1 MKARPAVSMLLD
13 ARERGLLRPGAPV
26 VESTSGTLGLG
37 LAFAGQALG
46 HPVVL
51 VGDVELEPSMR
62 RLLRAHG
69 VRLEIVDR
77 PAVRGGW
84 QAARLARPWELLAE
98 LPGAYWP
105 DQYNNP
111 GNSAGYASLA
121 AELAVQLDHLDI
133 LVCSVG
139 TGGHS
144 AGIVGP
150 LRRHWPGLR
159 LIGVDA
165 TGSTIFGQ
173 PARPRL
179 MRGLGSSIH
188 PRNVRHDAFDEV
200 HWVGPAEAVDTSPAA
215 RLGELRQRRLE
226 HRRRGPCRR
235 LGGPRPPGRGRRDRL
250 PRRSAPLPRHR
261 LRRRLRRRA
270 RPRPRRRGHPA
281 RGDPAPAGG
290 RGHRLGALRPCVRSA
305 EDRTARREES
315 VKAAIRTV
323 RLDLA
328 EPLRISRSVMA
339 SRDAVWL
346 SIEHGGVT
354 GHGEAVSSV
363 YYDLDA
369 ATLRRRFADAA
380 RELRRCPDPAAALES
395 LRAGELAGAATP
407 RPCGPPWR
415 RPCSTS
421 SASAAGRPVHRV
433 LGFRQPPVVATAR
446 TIGITSPLHAAAQ
459 ARALTASGFQVL
471 KVKAGLPDPEE
482 DVERLRVV
490 RDAAP
495 HARLLL
501 DPNGAWTP
509 RQAAALLPVSPPSAW
524 RPSSSPSPPAIPKGW
539 PRWPSAH
546 RCR

>member
-1 MKARPAVSMLLD
+1 MKA
-13 ARERGLLRPGAPV
+13 
-26 VESTSGTLGLG
+26 
-37 LAFAGQALG
+37 
-46 HPVVL
+46 
-51 VGDVELEPSMR
+51 
-62 RLLRAHG
+62 
-69 VRLEIVDR
+69 
-77 PAVRGGW
+77 
-84 QAARLARPWELLAE
+84 
-98 LPGAYWP
+98 
-105 DQYNNP
+105 
-111 GNSAGYASLA
+111 
-121 AELAVQLDHLDI
+121 
-133 LVCSVG
+133 
-139 TGGHS
+139 
-144 AGIVGP
+144 
-150 LRRHWPGLR
+150 
-159 LIGVDA
+159 A
-165 TGSTIFGQ
+165 T
-173 PARPRL
+173 
-179 MRGLGSSIH
+179 
-188 PRNVRHDAFDEV
+188 
-200 HWVGPAEAVDTSPAA
+200 
-215 RLGELRQRRLE
+215 
-226 HRRRGPCRR
+226 
-235 LGGPRPPGRGRRDRL
+235 
-250 PRRSAPLPRHR
+250 
-261 LRRRLRRRA
+261 
-270 RPRPRRRGHPA
+270 
-281 RGDPAPAGG
+281 
-290 RGHRLGALRPCVRSA
+290 
-305 EDRTARREES
+305 
-315 VKAAIRTV
+315 RTV

-407 RPCGPPWR
+407 PAVRAAVEAALLDLVGVR
-415 RPCSTS
+415 
-421 SASAAGRPVHRV
+421 AGRPVHRV